1 MIKTSVQVI
10 YLGDDPRESESTD
23 SYSWDNHQ
31 DKVKTMMQEYA
42 AQMVR
47 ICCTDGQ
54 REARSEQYL
63 LSIKGDFPSNCLPRK
78 GQGQGSIVSYEP
90 LVRVACEAINV
101 SVIFIPMCGCQVYQ
115 QRRPRG

>member
-31 DKVKTMMQEYA
+31 DKGKTMMQEYA

-47 ICCTDGQ
+47 ERLI
-54 REARSEQYL
+54 
-63 LSIKGDFPSNCLPRK
+63 LS
-78 GQGQGSIVSYEP
+78 SIS
-90 LVRVACEAINV
+90 
-101 SVIFIPMCGCQVYQ
+101 
-115 QRRPRG
+115 